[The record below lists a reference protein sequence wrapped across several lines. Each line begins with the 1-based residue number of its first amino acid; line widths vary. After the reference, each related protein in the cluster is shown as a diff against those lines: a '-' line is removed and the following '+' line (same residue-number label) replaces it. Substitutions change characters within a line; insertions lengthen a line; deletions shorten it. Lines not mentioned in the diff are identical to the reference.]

1 MACEEAHRP
10 GYPLWITFPFDSNES
25 NVQPESVARV
35 VRCAKADDDQAA
47 GWNLAIHFEGA
58 AAYDS
63 RRAGGRTGAARAQNG
78 NGNSVAFPIRVRPP
92 HIPWHEEAMT
102 VELSRDR
109 LKFRTNREYHFGERL
124 LVSFASRSDAPWVGD
139 GEWETE
145 VTGIEMEAGS
155 DSLRITL
162 RKKSN

>member
-1 MACEEAHRP
+1 MQRRLHPRVRLQLPARLRWSAPLGQRTEQCQTINASRGGLLVACEEAHRP
-10 GYPLWITFPFDSNES
+10 GNPLWITFPFDSNES
-25 NVQPESVARV
+25 NVQPESIARV
-35 VRCAKADDDQAA
+35 VRCAKTDDDQAA
-47 GWNLAIHFEGA
+47 RWNLAIHFEGA

-109 LKFRTNREYHFGERL
+109 LKFRTNREYHF
-124 LVSFASRSDAPWVGD
+124 
-139 GEWETE
+139 
-145 VTGIEMEAGS
+145 
-155 DSLRITL
+155 
-162 RKKSN
+162 